1 MSNSRNRCSN
11 GEMAKLESNHNDKDK
26 THDMEDAGT
35 ENENCESDESSLKRK
50 MAKKRHDTYVNESEN
65 IDKRQRL
72 PKTSKLL
79 SVSAPATISSHGYV
93 K

>member
-1 MSNSRNRCSN
+1 
-11 GEMAKLESNHNDKDK
+11 MAKLEPNLNDNDKM
-26 THDMEDAGT
+26 HDMEDAGT
-35 ENENCESDESSLKRK
+35 EIENCESDESSLKSK
-50 MAKKRHDTYVNESEN
+50 IAKKRHDTYVNESEN

-93 K
+93 M